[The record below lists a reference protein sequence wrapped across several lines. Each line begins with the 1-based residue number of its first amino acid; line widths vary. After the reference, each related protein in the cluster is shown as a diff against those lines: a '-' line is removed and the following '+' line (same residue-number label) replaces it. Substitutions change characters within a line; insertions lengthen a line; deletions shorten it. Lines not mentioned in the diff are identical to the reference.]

1 MELYSSCNE
10 LKGPNWKTSFLVVT
24 FSPLWDIFGHGQP
37 GHFSARSWRKSWK
50 TRFMSS
56 VASWIVPW
64 GSQLMNSEDGNDGNE
79 KFTTPVPSSCGVL
92 TSDFCWHW
100 LISQV
105 RWGEVEVKKMQSLT
119 QAQEFG
125 AKKSL
130 ASAAAAGVQLGS
142 RTSCR
147 SLRLRRLPLKTFGP
161 KGCCPVLNVD
171 CVAWVPGGKPNDNP
185 SP

>member
-24 FSPLWDIFGHGQP
+24 LSPLWDIFGHGQP

-105 RWGEVEVKKMQSLT
+105 RFLGWSWGEKNAE
-119 QAQEFG
+119 
-125 AKKSL
+125 
-130 ASAAAAGVQLGS
+130 
-142 RTSCR
+142 
-147 SLRLRRLPLKTFGP
+147 P
-161 KGCCPVLNVD
+161 D
-171 CVAWVPGGKPNDNP
+171 P
-185 SP
+185 SPRVWRQEVPNLSCSSRWPARFPNFVSFPKAPAAPIEDLRAQGLLPRVERGLCGLDAWR